1 MTNGIADSLHGRH
14 LLVDAV
20 GALYNTC
27 RRALASPEDS
37 IERATARSA
46 LARRARGWGC
56 SVAPTSWLGSAEHL
70 ATAVEMEKAM
80 EAKGAKPE
88 ALDFFILYTAWM
100 TVQDREIRHERMRA
114 GNISPPERPVVAMEH
129 GDDPYGEAIASPNHS
144 AWANGTS
151 STLFD
156 VLRRSAPIS
165 LLSAGIIRIEH
176 MCRPADADHDFE
188 FVPFSELA
196 KAWSLPTSQKVV
208 ADWRSLVQDL
218 SKVYDGVST
227 WWPQGDYRYSTR
239 RPLSSRELWDGTQRI
254 LTDGALSTGWPR
266 GDTRQSRWG
275 GRSVLR
281 EAVHRESYRHA
292 V

>member
-1 MTNGIADSLHGRH
+1 
-14 LLVDAV
+14 
-20 GALYNTC
+20 
-27 RRALASPEDS
+27 
-37 IERATARSA
+37 
-46 LARRARGWGC
+46 
-56 SVAPTSWLGSAEHL
+56 
-70 ATAVEMEKAM
+70 M
-80 EAKGAKPE
+80 EAEGARPE
-88 ALDFFILYTAWM
+88 VFNFFILYTAWM

-129 GDDPYGEAIASPNHS
+129 SDDPYGEAIASPNHS

-156 VLRRSAPIS
+156 VLGRSAPIS

-188 FVPFSELA
+188 FVPFPELA
-196 KAWSLPTSQKVV
+196 KAWSLPTSRKVV

-254 LTDGALSTGWPR
+254 LTDGTVSAGWPR

-275 GRSVLR
+275 GGQFCEKLCIARATGAQFSKEEWAAALGQSYGDISVAPAR
-281 EAVHRESYRHA
+281 ECRKPTADG
-292 V
+292 